1 MVGKV
6 CYEGEQR
13 KGGKL
18 RACGV
23 KESPHLHVSE
33 NELVGKRLMEQERE
47 RERRKDDLL
56 HPASIWCCC
65 ALGTVLGAGHRALD
79 SEFPF

>member
-1 MVGKV
+1 MGKV

-47 RERRKDDLL
+47 
-56 HPASIWCCC
+56 
-65 ALGTVLGAGHRALD
+65 GTQEG
-79 SEFPF
+79 